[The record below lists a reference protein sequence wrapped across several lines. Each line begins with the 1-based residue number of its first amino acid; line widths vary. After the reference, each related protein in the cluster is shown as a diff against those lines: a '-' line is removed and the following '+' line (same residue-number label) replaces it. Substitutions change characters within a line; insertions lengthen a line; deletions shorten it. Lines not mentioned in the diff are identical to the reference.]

1 MSSDLQAAEP
11 PSLVHPGKVAV
22 VTGAASGIGL
32 ALAQAFAAAGMH
44 VLLADVEHEALQR
57 AAQGIAG
64 DAASST
70 NGRIVAQV
78 CDVTRPEQVDAL
90 AEQAFSTFGAVHVL
104 CNNAGV
110 TGRFAPVWEQTDAEW
125 RWVFAV
131 NVLGLANGARSF
143 VPRMLAQGDAAHIVN
158 TVSEAAFAPRPFVG
172 VYHASKF
179 AALGLTE
186 NLAQDLQIAGANIRV
201 SALCPGAVNTRVMQA
216 ARNRPAEIGAPAPP
230 SNAAAQSLLDNY
242 NAALAK
248 GMSPAEVAACVLDS
262 IRSGRFYVF
271 PHDDVRT
278 RQLARAQAIADHRYP
293 DVNPGLAAQLSAAS
307 GAALRNAQPNDPH
320 NEQRS

>member
-1 MSSDLQAAEP
+1 MSRELLQPGPLQAGLLQA
-11 PSLVHPGKVAV
+11 GKVAV

-32 ALAQAFAAAGMH
+32 ALAQAFADAEMH
-44 VLLADVEHEALQR
+44 VVLADVEAEALQR
-57 AAQGIAG
+57 AAQSIPTK
-64 DAASST
+64 STKST

-90 AEQAFSTFGAVHVL
+90 AERAFSEFGAVHVL

-143 VPRMLAQGDAAHIVN
+143 VPRMLAQGQAAHIVN
-158 TVSEAAFAPRPFVG
+158 TASEAAFSPRPFVG

-186 NLAQDLQIAGANIRV
+186 NLAQDLEIAGANIRV
-201 SALCPGAVNTRVMQA
+201 SVLCPGAVNTLVMQA
-216 ARNRPAEIGAPAPP
+216 ARNRPAEFGASAPP
-230 SNAAAQSLLDNY
+230 SNAAAQSLLNNY
-242 NAALAK
+242 NAALAN
-248 GMSPAEVAACVLDS
+248 GMPPAEVAACVLDS

-278 RQLARAQAIADHRYP
+278 SQLARAQAIADHRYP
-293 DVNPGLAAQLSAAS
+293 NVHPGLAAELRAAAN
-307 GAALRNAQPNDPH
+307 AATTDIG
-320 NEQRS
+320 RS